1 VFDEMYAPST
11 LGIFWRDFSFVALM
25 LVVMTMTA
33 PGALL

>member
-11 LGIFWRDFSFVALM
+11 LGIYCRDFSFVALL

-33 PGALL
+33 AAALL